1 MEAIVLKFNFYTVVY
16 LITHLFDIIIVAKL
30 YSVFIGKDIKNKI
43 SLLVSYALYYLGTS
57 FVYLKFDIALLTLA
71 VNVVAFV
78 IISFNYRASMS
89 KRILCVVFT
98 YIVCFAVETLVC
110 AITGYYDK
118 SFLESG
124 SYNNALGQSLIKV
137 SIYAVAIIISYLKSI
152 SNNVKVHFSSWL
164 ATVFVPAATMYM
176 EFSIIVQGKTSKIQ
190 ACVSIAIVLLLNF
203 ICLYMYNSLV
213 AFYQSKMNEK
223 LFEQERNYYMNQ
235 CDLMRESTEQ
245 MRSFRHDMKNQL
257 YVIKKLNDKGMH
269 NEVSRTLDKF
279 LDDLNTYNSYI
290 KSGNIIVDSIVNYKL
305 RNADALGMGVITEIS
320 IPQNI
325 EIEIND
331 LVTVL
336 GNLLDNAMTALS
348 DDNLNERKLIL
359 KMVYDRRRIIITIK
373 NNYANSVKYLNG
385 EFITSKEDSQNHG
398 YGLKNIREVVK
409 KYNGHVDIDHANN
422 IFCVNLI
429 MFV

>member
-1 MEAIVLKFNFYTVVY
+1 MY
-16 LITHLFDIIIVAKL
+16 LITHFFDIIIVAKW
-30 YSVFIGKDIKNKI
+30 YSTFIGNDIKNRI
-43 SLLVSYALYYLGTS
+43 SLIVSYVLFYLGTS
-57 FVYLKFDIALLTLA
+57 FVYLKFDIALLTMA
-71 VNVVAFV
+71 VNLVTLV
-78 IISFNYRASMS
+78 IISFNYRTSTT
-89 KRILCVVFT
+89 KRILCVVFI
-98 YIVCFAVETLVC
+98 YIVFFAVETLIC
-110 AITGYYDK
+110 AITGYYDY
-118 SFLESG
+118 SFLEQG
-124 SYNNALGQSLIKV
+124 SYNNALGQCLIKV
-137 SIYAVAIIISYLKSI
+137 ATFAVAIIISYLKSI
-152 SNNVKVHFSSWL
+152 SNNIKVHISSWL
-164 ATVFVPAATMYM
+164 ATVFVPIATMYI
-176 EFSIIVQGKTSKIQ
+176 EFSVLIQKDTTKIQ
-190 ACVSIAIVLLLNF
+190 ACVSITIVLILNF
-203 ICLYMYNSLV
+203 ICLHMYNSLV

-223 LFEQERNYYMNQ
+223 LFEQEKNYYMNQ

-245 MRSFRHDMKNQL
+245 MRSFRHDMKNQI
-257 YVIKKLNDKGMH
+257 YIIKKLNDKGMH

>member
-1 MEAIVLKFNFYTVVY
+1 MY
-16 LITHLFDIIIVAKL
+16 LITHFFDIIIVAKW
-30 YSVFIGKDIKNKI
+30 YSTFIGNDIKNRI
-43 SLLVSYALYYLGTS
+43 SLIVSYSLFYIGTS
-57 FVYLKFDIALLTLA
+57 FVYLKFDIALLTMA
-71 VNVVAFV
+71 VNLVTLV
-78 IISFNYRASMS
+78 IISFNYRTSTT
-89 KRILCVVFT
+89 KRILCVVFI
-98 YIVCFAVETLVC
+98 YIVFFAVETLIC
-110 AITGYYDK
+110 AITGYYDY
-118 SFLESG
+118 SFLEQG
-124 SYNNALGQSLIKV
+124 SYNNALGQCLIKV
-137 SIYAVAIIISYLKSI
+137 ATFAVAIIISYLKSI
-152 SNNVKVHFSSWL
+152 SNNIKVHISSWL
-164 ATVFVPAATMYM
+164 ATVFVPIATMYI
-176 EFSIIVQGKTSKIQ
+176 EFSVLIQKDTTKIQ
-190 ACVSIAIVLLLNF
+190 ACVSITIVLILNF
-203 ICLYMYNSLV
+203 ICLHMYNSLV

-223 LFEQERNYYMNQ
+223 LFEQEKNYYMNQ

-245 MRSFRHDMKNQL
+245 MRSFRHDMKNQI
-257 YVIKKLNDKGMH
+257 YIIKKLNDKGMH